1 MRFYYNLKTAERLF
15 LSMNKFYI
23 TTAIPYPNGKPHI
36 GFGLEIV
43 QADVLAR
50 YHRALGNDVWF
61 LTGVDEHG
69 LKVYRSAQEE
79 GIGLQEYVDRNSA
92 EFAKLKEVLNI
103 SYDDFIRTSD
113 KVRHWPGAQKLW
125 RACAGIPA
133 EKERTDKDV

>member
-1 MRFYYNLKTAERLF
+1 M
-15 LSMNKFYI
+15 SKFYI
-23 TTAIPYPNGKPHI
+23 TTAIPYPNGKPHF

-50 YHRALGNDVWF
+50 YHRLIGDDVWF

-79 GIGLQEYVDRNSA
+79 GIGFQEYVDRNSA
-92 EFAKLKEVLNI
+92 EFAKLKDVLNI

-125 RACAGIPA
+125 RACA
-133 EKERTDKDV
+133 ED